1 KGRAKGKPIAQLPS
15 ADGPTATDGDRQL
28 RQRVLSAKGMK
39 LKSRIVDKN
48 LGNFT
53 HTELRNSIRVL
64 EVDYY
69 KEGSEWK
76 FGKTPYKPILGYS
89 DGQGI
94 LRFPKVEIMDG
105 VSPGVIREINK
116 LAGVERPKDVAPG
129 SIVVAR
135 TNPKGGFRVAQLHPR
150 KINSTEVQWVKNN
163 IVQFLAEGR
172 LPELRQVV
180 NITALDIRNLDK
192 LGQLPTN
199 RIY

>member
-1 KGRAKGKPIAQLPS
+1 INTPLVAPGMDVVLKVENDFEYTVTKGFKPKDPKHYVINIYLTDSKGRAKGKPIAQLPS

-28 RQRVLSAKGMK
+28 RQRVLSAKGMR

-64 EVDYY
+64 EVDYH

-116 LAGVERPKDVAPG
+116 LAGVERPKDIAPG
-129 SIVVAR
+129 SI
-135 TNPKGGFRVAQLHPR
+135 
-150 KINSTEVQWVKNN
+150 
-163 IVQFLAEGR
+163 
-172 LPELRQVV
+172 
-180 NITALDIRNLDK
+180 
-192 LGQLPTN
+192 
-199 RIY
+199 